1 MDFLIKTLGAIATII
16 VAFIVGMLYMG
27 INRKI
32 TARVQNRVGPPVWQ
46 NYIDALKLVSKKT
59 SVHHGVMQHLA
70 PAFLMISSMG
80 TLLFI
85 PILRGQSWFPNL
97 SYHGDLIFILYFMV
111 LGSLGMALGAGQ
123 TGNPNAAI
131 GITRGLSQMVGFEIP
146 WVMALVAMMIQYHTT
161 SISDLMAIQQQ
172 HGWLMFQNPLAFLA
186 AILAMLGM
194 FRYSPFDIVGAPAE
208 LASGPISEF
217 GGKYLGL
224 MMSSGSIFAFTKLT
238 LYVDL
243 FMGGASNIVV
253 LLIET
258 FTLYLIPMLYG
269 LVSPRY
275 RTEQAIRYFWGWP
288 TVLGL
293 AALVYSVVI

>member
-1 MDFLIKTLGAIATII
+1 MDLLIKTLGAIATII

-70 PAFLMISSMG
+70 PAFLMISSIG

-85 PILRGQSWFPNL
+85 PILREQSWFPNL

-161 SISDLMAIQQQ
+161 SISDLMTIQQQ

-194 FRYSPFDIVGAPAE
+194 FRYSPFDVVGAPAE

-258 FTLYLIPMLYG
+258 FALYLIPMLYG

-293 AALVYSVVI
+293 AALIYSVVI